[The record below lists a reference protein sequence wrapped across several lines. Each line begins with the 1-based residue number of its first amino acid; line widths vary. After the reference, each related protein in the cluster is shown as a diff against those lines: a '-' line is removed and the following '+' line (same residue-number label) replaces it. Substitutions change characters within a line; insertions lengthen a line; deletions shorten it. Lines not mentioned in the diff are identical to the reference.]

1 MAYALYTD
9 KMLQNQVIS
18 YIVNH
23 SAYFTPLSVEDVFG
37 DNAGRTKF
45 SKAQYRAAEG
55 TIIKVKQLIID
66 EHKKLFPKY
75 WERCRTVGQDEE
87 ALRILK
93 QEGKESWEQFF
104 AMVKGMAN

>member
-1 MAYALYTD
+1 MKRNYEKEIL
-9 KMLQNQVIS
+9 S
-18 YIVNH
+18 YIINH

-45 SKAQYRAAEG
+45 SKTQYKAAEG
-55 TIIKVKQLIID
+55 AIIKVKQLIMD

-93 QEGKESWEQFF
+93 QEGKESWKPFF
-104 AMVKGMAN
+104 AMVKEMAN